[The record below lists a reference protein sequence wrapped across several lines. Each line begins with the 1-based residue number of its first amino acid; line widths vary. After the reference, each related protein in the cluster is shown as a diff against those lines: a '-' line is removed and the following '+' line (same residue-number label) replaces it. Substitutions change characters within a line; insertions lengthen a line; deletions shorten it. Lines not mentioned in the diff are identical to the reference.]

1 MQEENT
7 ATVKEIQIIDEDSIR
22 DKIHVIRGV
31 KVMLD
36 YDLARIYGYATKD
49 FNRQV
54 RNNSARFEG
63 DDFMFQLSSEEL
75 DIILRCKKA
84 TSSWGGS
91 RYRPNA
97 FTEQGIYMLM
107 TVLRGELA
115 VKQSRALI
123 RAFQTM
129 KNNISM
135 KKPKRMSISVTPSLS
150 NQWTAIPLATA
161 FCTAAAVSAVPSSNP
176 VKSCK
181 SIIVFFF

>member
-1 MQEENT
+1 MPEENT
-7 ATVKEIQIIDEDSIR
+7 TNAKEIQIIDEDSIR
-22 DKIHVIRGV
+22 DKIHVIHGV

-129 KNNISM
+129 KNNIIENRSM
-135 KKPKRMSISVTPSLS
+135 IGQHEYLQLSLQVNENKTETSQIKRELTTLGAQMTLVMDRLS
-150 NQWTAIPLATA
+150 N
-161 FCTAAAVSAVPSSNP
+161 VV
-176 VKSCK
+176 
-181 SIIVFFF
+181 